1 MRYLYTGQDARKID
15 EHATQ
20 VVGMPSLVLME
31 RAAMTVAK
39 LLAER
44 ESTDARFLAVCGTGN
59 NGGDG
64 VATARIL
71 HEMGYKVAITIVGYP
86 DAMSEET
93 KKQTE
98 IAVGSHVP
106 VIPMSAVKDHEFD
119 VIIDALFG
127 IGLSR
132 QVTDV
137 YEQIIKDI
145 NESGATIYSLD
156 VPSGVHSG
164 SGDVM
169 GTAVRARTTVTFGVN
184 KLGLILYPGMEYAGE
199 VVVAD
204 IGFPGESIR
213 AIESPYYHYEPS
225 DIVRFLPERSPRTN
239 KGNYG
244 HILVVAG
251 SKSMCGAAYL
261 TAAAAYRSGAGL
273 VKVIS
278 DPVNRNILLN
288 QLPEILFAGRDA
300 LEESMDWADAIV
312 IGPGLGLDAEA
323 QELVRHVVENSP
335 VPTVI
340 DGDGIRLC
348 RNITAKL
355 SENFVL
361 TPHMKELSYLTGR
374 DVTELLDSP
383 VTAVFDT
390 AMVLDC
396 IVAGKD
402 ARTVVSDGDT
412 CYINVSGNNGMAT
425 GGSGDVL
432 AGLVGGLL
440 GQGMEPFEATKLA
453 VYIHGL
459 AGDVMSEKKSRYAMI
474 ASDLLEGI
482 GEVIREGVQQYAIR

>member
-1 MRYLYTGQDARKID
+1 MRYLYTGQDAKKID
-15 EHATQ
+15 EHAVQ

-44 ESTDARFLAVCGTGN
+44 ESADSRFLAVCGTGN

-71 HEMGYKVAITIVGYP
+71 HEMGYKVAVSIVGYP

-98 IAVGSHVP
+98 IAVGSRVP

-137 YEQIIKDI
+137 YEQIIRDM
-145 NESGATIYSLD
+145 NDSGATIYSLD
-156 VPSGVHSG
+156 VPSGIHAG

-184 KLGLILYPGMEYAGE
+184 KLGLILHPGMEYAGE
-199 VVVAD
+199 VIVAD

-213 AIESPYYHYEPS
+213 AIESPYYYYEPS
-225 DIVRFLPERSPRTN
+225 DIAKLLPERHPRTN

-244 HILVVAG
+244 HVLVVAG

-273 VKVIS
+273 VRVIS
-278 DPVNRNILLN
+278 DPVNRNVLLS
-288 QLPEILFAGRDA
+288 QLPEILFSQRDE
-300 LEESMDWADAIV
+300 LEACMDWADAIV

-323 QELVRHVVENSP
+323 QEMVRHVVENSP

-348 RNITAKL
+348 RNITSKL

-374 DVTELLDSP
+374 EVSELLDSP
-383 VTAVFDT
+383 VTATFDT
-390 AMVLDC
+390 AMDLDC

-402 ARTVVSDGDT
+402 ARTIVSDGET

-425 GGSGDVL
+425 GGTGDVL
-432 AGLVGGLL
+432 AGLTGGLL
-440 GQGMEPFEATKLA
+440 GQGMEPFEAAKFA

-459 AGDVMSEKKSRYAMI
+459 AGDVMSEKRSRYAMI

-482 GEVIREGVQQYAIR
+482 GEVIKEGVNQYAI